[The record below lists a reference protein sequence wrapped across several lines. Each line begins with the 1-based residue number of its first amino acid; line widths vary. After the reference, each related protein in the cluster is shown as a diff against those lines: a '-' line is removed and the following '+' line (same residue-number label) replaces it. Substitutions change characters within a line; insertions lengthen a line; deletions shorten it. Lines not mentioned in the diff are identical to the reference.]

1 MKRIPV
7 NILVLLTLGFQGLPA
22 QTLENSK
29 HEIHFGYGFLSD
41 IEIIAVF
48 AESYSRTIGTFGG
61 DIISTELSATGPV
74 IIGFNFRN
82 SKKLTI
88 GPEINLM
95 QLGIRDRYS
104 SGITV
109 HGSYFVTNVS
119 GRVDFRYVK
128 RENLQMYSGILLGI
142 SYIFDQSSDELDDDS
157 TLFPSYQLNFFGIR
171 FGKSWAG
178 YAEVGFGR
186 NGLLNIGVS
195 KKME

>member
-1 MKRIPV
+1 MHLFV
-7 NILVLLTLGFQGLPA
+7 ILTFTFRGLPA
-22 QTLENSK
+22 QIAENSN

-48 AESYSRTIGTFGG
+48 AERYSRTIGAFAGHIT
-61 DIISTELSATGPV
+61 STELSTTGPV

-95 QLGIRDRYS
+95 QLKIRDRYS

-119 GRVDFRYVK
+119 SRIDFRYVK
-128 RENLQMYSGILLGI
+128 RENLQMYSGIMLGI
-142 SYIFDQSSDELDDDS
+142 SYIFDQSSDELDDNS

-171 FGKSWAG
+171 FGKSWGG
-178 YAEVGFGR
+178 YAEIGFGR